1 MVVRLVGLLTAL
13 VMMGAH
19 ALPLHAEAIQR
30 KKVALVLSG
39 GGAKGAAHIGA
50 IKVIEEAG
58 IPIDMVVGT
67 SIGAI
72 VGGMYAIGYTPH
84 QLDSLARKLDWEL
97 LLSDRVKVMKRSML
111 EREHS
116 ERYLLSVPLHRSAPK
131 VGGLIQGENLNSLFS
146 ELTVGYHG
154 ALDFDSLPRPFACV
168 ATEMQTGTEHVF
180 RRGELA
186 TALRAS
192 MAFPGIFAPV
202 RLDSLVLLDGG
213 MSNNYPADIAR
224 QMGADIIIGVSV
236 QERMRTGD
244 NLNQLPEVL
253 TQVMGFLSRKKLE
266 ENIALTDVFIHIDT
280 HPYST
285 MSFSAEAV
293 DSLLTIG
300 RNTALRHLDA
310 LAAIREKVGIPA
322 HERLKAPT
330 PYASYASGARLKL
343 SKVEFTGT
351 SESEQQRLLHR
362 TRLKAGDYASLS
374 SIESA
379 VALLRGEMAYSDV
392 VYRLSPTGDGYALHF
407 ILQQRKEMNFN
418 LGARF
423 DTEEIASVMLNASL
437 RFNTRLPSQLSLT
450 GRVGKRYAARVDYRL
465 MPHLLKHLN
474 FSYQYYHGDCDV
486 YEKSTRILNAK
497 YNRHTAEASYSN
509 AWWHN
514 WRYDIGASFDAYT
527 NIDLLTVPTATAAP
541 RLTDAHFFSYFF
553 ALHYNSFDRSYFPTC
568 GAQLNTRFEAV
579 TDNLLSY
586 RSHAPFVVLQSAW
599 QGVLALSSHT
609 ALLPSIHGRAIF
621 GEEYSSLYANVIG
634 GPQADFLLPHQLP
647 FDGITHVTYVPRGA
661 LVAGLKLRQRI
672 SSNHYA
678 TVGASFGFLA
688 EHKEKFLRRAPIYG
702 MSVGYALNSKLGP
715 LQALVGFSP
724 YTNKFNLFVNAG
736 FYF

>member
-244 NLNQLPEVL
+244 NLNKLPEVL

-343 SKVEFTGT
+343 SKVEFTGA
-351 SESEQQRLLHR
+351 SESEQQRLLLR

-465 MPHLLKHLN
+465 TPHLLKHLN

-527 NIDLLTVPTATAAP
+527 NIDLLTASTLPQSFKLNDSKLVN
-541 RLTDAHFFSYFF
+541 YFLR
-553 ALHYNSFDRSYFPTC
+553 LHYNSFDQSNFPTS
-568 GAQLNTRFEAV
+568 GSRFSANYTLS
-579 TDNLLSY
+579 TDNGYSY
-586 RSHAPFVVLQSAW
+586 NKQSPFSVLQASW
-599 QGVLALSSHT
+599 EGVISFRGGFSLQ
-609 ALLPSIHGRAIF
+609 PSFYGRGIF
-621 GEEYSSLYANVIG
+621 GKSFSPLYSNVIG
-634 GPQADFLLPHQLP
+634 GYSAGYLLPHQLP
-647 FDGITHVTYVPRGA
+647 FDGVTSVVHAPRVACVGA
-661 LVAGLKLRQRI
+661 LKLTKRI
-672 SSNHYA
+672 SSSHYLILSTSLGLLA
-678 TVGASFGFLA
+678 DEADALLRTSPICGAS
-688 EHKEKFLRRAPIYG
+688 I
-702 MSVGYALNSKLGP
+702 GYALNTKLGP
-715 LQALVGFSP
+715 LQATFGYSP
-724 YTNKFNLFVNAG
+724 YVHKVNAFVNAG